1 MDRTRFSQS
10 PVGHLTPFSGTDG
23 RSGRT
28 FDHVAF
34 VADPL
39 RDEPQLMPTTWHAV
53 GAAHAAVARLDS
65 LAAFVPDARLLRSP
79 TLRREAQSTSALEGT
94 FAPLEDVVSARSG
107 PGSSRSSELS
117 EVLNY
122 VTAAEYVFEAV
133 TSGASVTAGLVA
145 SAQRALVAGTTSEGP
160 DAGRVR
166 RGPVVIG
173 SPTGAVEDARFVP
186 MPAGTALDVAT
197 HDLFDWIRT
206 SDERRV
212 DPVVA
217 CAMAHYQF
225 ETVHPF
231 NDGNGRLGRLLIV
244 VQLMTS
250 NLLRE
255 PLLSVSPWFEARRSE
270 YQDRLA
276 AVSAT
281 GDWDGWVQFFA
292 SGLADSALDTAER
305 INEMLAAHR
314 DYSERI
320 AHANLGGVAR
330 QIIDSLLEQPIIT
343 APELVART
351 GRSTGAVYGTVKKL
365 VDLGVLHGPFGTYNR
380 FYVADEIWTAI
391 SRPR

>member
-1 MDRTRFSQS
+1 MDRDRFAKS
-10 PVGHLTPFSGTDG
+10 PVGHLAPFTGTDG
-23 RSGRT
+23 RTGRT
-28 FDHVAF
+28 FEHVAF

-39 RDEPQLMPTTWHAV
+39 GDEPHLLPATWHAV
-53 GAAHAAVARLDS
+53 GSARAAVARLDS
-65 LAAFVPDARLLRSP
+65 LATFVPDAQLLRSP

-94 FAPLEDVVSARSG
+94 YAPLEDVISARSG
-107 PGSSRSSELS
+107 SSETRSSELS

-122 VTAAEYVFEAV
+122 VTAAEYIFDAV
-133 TSGASVTAGLVA
+133 ASGASVTTGLVA
-145 SAQRALVAGTTSEGP
+145 SAQKTLVSGTAADGP
-160 DAGRVR
+160 NAGRIR

-186 MPAGTALDVAT
+186 MPPGTALEVAT
-197 HDLFDWIRT
+197 RDLVDWIRDN
-206 SDERRV
+206 DERTV

-225 ETVHPF
+225 ESVHPF

-244 VQLMTS
+244 VHLMTR

-292 SGLADSALDTAER
+292 AGLAESALDTAER

-314 DYSERI
+314 SYTERI
-320 AHANLGGVAR
+320 AQAHLGGVAR
-330 QIIDSLLEQPIIT
+330 EIIDALLEQPIIT
-343 APELVART
+343 APELVAKT
-351 GRSTGAVYGTVKKL
+351 GRSTGAVYGTLKRL
-365 VDLGVLHGPFGTYNR
+365 VDIGVLQGPYGTYNR
-380 FYVADEIWTAI
+380 LYTADELWAAI
-391 SRPR
+391 RRPR